1 MASYTEW
8 EDRTERGARAVR
20 NRDGQWQSPPFDNAA
35 AMVLSWFQREEARSP
50 VGAPESLIFAGY
62 AREHEVDG
70 GARLAS
76 KLADVKTK
84 SHAANLR
91 MEGDA
96 RARKAAQVLVV
107 DDEAPVRTMVTA
119 ALERQGYTVEQA
131 GDGREALQALEMNT
145 FNLVLTD
152 IVMQDVN
159 GIALLDRIHAL
170 QPNLPVVMVTA
181 VHDISVAIDSMR
193 RGAYDYLL
201 KPFEREQL
209 LNTVERALSHRQALE
224 ETQNYHQS
232 LEEMVRARTE
242 MLRHAMED
250 LEHSYDVT
258 LEALG
263 DALDLKDSETEGHS
277 KRVTAYA
284 IALARAMGI
293 PPEEIKVIARGAF
306 LHDIG
311 KMAIPDEVLRKP
323 GSLSPEEKELMREHC
338 ARGYNMLRKIPF
350 LAGAAEIVFCHQ
362 ENYDGNGYPNRL
374 AGREIP
380 IGARIFAVADTLD
393 AITSDRPYRRARGFD
408 AAREEILRC
417 SGTQFDPAVVEV
429 FLKIPNELWQELRSE
444 ISGQHTRFSTFDV
457 DRTQAAS

>member
-1 MASYTEW
+1 LALRL
-8 EDRTERGARAVR
+8 EDRKMPELVSNARAE
-20 NRDGQWQSPPFDNAA
+20 AA
-35 AMVLSWFQREEARSP
+35 
-50 VGAPESLIFAGY
+50 
-62 AREHEVDG
+62 
-70 GARLAS
+70 
-76 KLADVKTK
+76 
-84 SHAANLR
+84 
-91 MEGDA
+91 A
-96 RARKAAQVLVV
+96 RARKPARILVV
-107 DDEAPVRTMVTA
+107 DDEEPVRTMMA
-119 ALERQGYTVEQA
+119 SALDRQGYTVELA
-131 GDGREALQALEMNT
+131 SGGREALEVLEMNA

-152 IVMQDVN
+152 IVMGDVN
-159 GIALLDRIHAL
+159 GIALLERIHAL

-209 LNTVERALSHRQALE
+209 LSTVERALCHRQALE
-224 ETQNYHQS
+224 ETQSYHQS

-293 PPEEIKVIARGAF
+293 PPDEIKIIARGAF

-311 KMAIPDEVLRKP
+311 KMAIPDDILRKP
-323 GSLSPEEKELMREHC
+323 GKLNPEEQQLMREHC
-338 ARGYNMLRKIPF
+338 ARGYHMLRKIPF

-362 ENYDGNGYPNRL
+362 EYYDGNGYPNGL
-374 AGREIP
+374 SGHEIP

-393 AITSDRPYRRARGFD
+393 AITSDRPYRKARGFD
-408 AAREEILRC
+408 AAREEVLRC

-429 FLKIPNELWQELRSE
+429 FLKIPNELWQEMRSE
-444 ISGQHTRFSTFDV
+444 ISGQNKRFSTFEMA
-457 DRTQAAS
+457 RASGA

>member
-1 MASYTEW
+1 LGT
-8 EDRTERGARAVR
+8 
-20 NRDGQWQSPPFDNAA
+20 
-35 AMVLSWFQREEARSP
+35 
-50 VGAPESLIFAGY
+50 
-62 AREHEVDG
+62 
-70 GARLAS
+70 
-76 KLADVKTK
+76 KLADVKRPDPAVAF
-84 SHAANLR
+84 SAEQA
-91 MEGDA
+91 
-96 RARKAAQVLVV
+96 ARKTVRILVV
-107 DDEAPVRTMVTA
+107 DDETPVRTMIAA
-119 ALERQGYTVEQA
+119 ALERQGFDIDLA
-131 GDGREALQALEMNT
+131 SGGREALEALELNT

-159 GIALLDRIHAL
+159 GIALLESIHAL

-201 KPFEREQL
+201 KPFEQDQL
-209 LNTVERALSHRQALE
+209 LNTVERALNHRRALE
-224 ETQNYHQS
+224 ETESYHQS

-293 PPEEIKVIARGAF
+293 TPQEIKIIARGAF
-306 LHDIG
+306 LHDVG
-311 KMAIPDEVLRKP
+311 KMAIPDEILRKP
-323 GSLSPEEKELMREHC
+323 GKLSEKERELMREHC
-338 ARGYNMLRKIPF
+338 GRGYQMLRKIPF

-362 ENYDGNGYPNRL
+362 EHYDGSGYPNGLR
-374 AGREIP
+374 GREIP
-380 IGARIFAVADTLD
+380 IGARIFAIADALD
-393 AITSDRPYRRARGFD
+393 AITSDRPYRQANDFD
-408 AAREEILRC
+408 FAREEILRC
-417 SGTQFDPAVVEV
+417 SGTQFDPNVVEV

-444 ISGQHTRFSTFDV
+444 ISGQNKRFSTFDLAK
-457 DRTQAAS
+457 AAGV

>member
-1 MASYTEW
+1 LVLKSTGVKKLDPSANARR
-8 EDRTERGARAVR
+8 EDGE
-20 NRDGQWQSPPFDNAA
+20 
-35 AMVLSWFQREEARSP
+35 
-50 VGAPESLIFAGY
+50 
-62 AREHEVDG
+62 
-70 GARLAS
+70 
-76 KLADVKTK
+76 
-84 SHAANLR
+84 
-91 MEGDA
+91 
-96 RARKAAQVLVV
+96 RARKPARVLVV
-107 DDEAPVRTMVTA
+107 DDETPVRTMMAA
-119 ALERQGYTVEQA
+119 ALERQGYTVELA
-131 GDGREALQALEMNT
+131 SGGREALAALELNN

-152 IVMQDVN
+152 IVMQDVD
-159 GIALLDRIHAL
+159 GIALLERIHAL

-181 VHDISVAIDSMR
+181 VHDISVAIDAMR

-201 KPFEREQL
+201 KPFEREQML
-209 LNTVERALSHRQALE
+209 STVERALNHRQALE

-311 KMAIPDEVLRKP
+311 KMAIPDEILRKP
-323 GSLSPEEKELMREHC
+323 GKLTPEEQELMREHC
-338 ARGYNMLRKIPF
+338 SRGYDMLRKIPF

-362 ENYDGNGYPNRL
+362 EHYDGSGYPNRL
-374 AGREIP
+374 SGREIP
-380 IGARIFAVADTLD
+380 IGARIFAIADALD
-393 AITSDRPYRRARGFD
+393 AITSDRPYRQTRGF
-408 AAREEILRC
+408 AEAREEILHC

-429 FLKIPNELWQELRSE
+429 FLKIPDEIWQELRSE
-444 ISGQHTRFSTFDV
+444 ISGQNKQYSTFDM
-457 DRTQAAS
+457 AHAPGSSKS

>member
-1 MASYTEW
+1 LGPRLAETKRL
-8 EDRTERGARAVR
+8 D
-20 NRDGQWQSPPFDNAA
+20 PAA
-35 AMVLSWFQREEARSP
+35 AFSAEQA
-50 VGAPESLIFAGY
+50 
-62 AREHEVDG
+62 
-70 GARLAS
+70 
-76 KLADVKTK
+76 
-84 SHAANLR
+84 
-91 MEGDA
+91 
-96 RARKAAQVLVV
+96 ARKLVRILIV
-107 DDEAPVRTMVTA
+107 DDEAAVRTIIA
-119 ALERQGYTVEQA
+119 ASLERQGYTLELA
-131 GDGREALQALEMNT
+131 GGASEALEALELNN

-159 GIALLDRIHAL
+159 GIALLERIHAL

-181 VHDISVAIDSMR
+181 VHDITVAIDAMR

-209 LNTVERALSHRQALE
+209 LSTVERALNHRRALE
-224 ETQNYHQS
+224 ETESYHQS

-293 PPEEIKVIARGAF
+293 SPEEIKIIARGAF
-306 LHDIG
+306 LHDVG
-311 KMAIPDEVLRKP
+311 KMAIPDDILRKP
-323 GSLSPEEKELMREHC
+323 GALDPRERELMREHC
-338 ARGYNMLRKIPF
+338 ARGYQMLRKIPF

-362 ENYDGNGYPNRL
+362 EHFDGTGYPNGLR
-374 AGREIP
+374 GREIP
-380 IGARIFAVADTLD
+380 VGARIFAVADTLD
-393 AITSDRPYRRARGFD
+393 AITSDRPYRQASDFD
-408 AAREEILRC
+408 HAREEILRC
-417 SGTQFDPAVVEV
+417 SGSQFDPAVVEV

-444 ISGQHTRFSTFDV
+444 ISGQNKRYSTSAFDMAKAV
-457 DRTQAAS
+457 SS